1 MARIYWM
8 IFVCVLTGHFT
19 DGFSQGSPPPA
30 SAYARQLYEKATH
43 PTASYYNGKEYTIQ
57 EFRPQGHQFF
67 ESMDWLSASLTYA
80 GNRYNNLPLLYDI
93 HRELFILR
101 NHDGLHRIIPDQSLI
116 EDVKIG
122 THTFIRIKQGLK
134 PGFYELVY
142 DGKTKVLCKRTKDR
156 TEDLSQ
162 QRVQIIYTPH
172 DYFYLLKGDQY
183 IPVKNKK
190 SILTALSDR
199 KKELRKYAR
208 TLNFREDRDTAIRQI
223 VAYYDQIK

>member
-1 MARIYWM
+1 MAHVYWM
-8 IFVCVLTGHFT
+8 IFVCVLTGHLT
-19 DGFSQGSPPPA
+19 DGFSQNNPAPA
-30 SAYARQLYEKATH
+30 SAYAHHLYQEATH
-43 PTASYYNGKEYTIQ
+43 TSASYYNGKEYTIQ

-80 GNRYNNLPLLYDI
+80 GNRYDSLPLLYDI

-116 EDVKIG
+116 DDVTIG
-122 THTFIRIKQGLK
+122 THTFIRVKQGLK
-134 PGFYELVY
+134 PGFYERVY
-142 DGKTKVLCKRTKDR
+142 DGKTKVLCKRTKER

-190 SILTALSDR
+190 SILTALADR